1 MILIITVAA
10 YEDTDTLVTYSHDIG
25 EVASGTI
32 QSTSLSA
39 QEKASFLKNHFVPGK
54 DYKFSTQ
61 ILPKEGGKK
70 QKMLTFQHSWLEQ
83 HKWLVYSP
91 SQQGGFCK
99 FCVLF
104 PPTTSQIKT
113 GVLVS
118 IPMKK
123 FNKATGKCGYLAMHE
138 QLEYHKDAVVRSMSL
153 CERLEH
159 PE

>member
-70 QKMLTFQHSWLEQ
+70 QKMLTFQHSCL
-83 HKWLVYSP
+83 S
-91 SQQGGFCK
+91 STNG
-99 FCVLF
+99 
-104 PPTTSQIKT
+104 
-113 GVLVS
+113 
-118 IPMKK
+118 
-123 FNKATGKCGYLAMHE
+123 
-138 QLEYHKDAVVRSMSL
+138 
-153 CERLEH
+153 
-159 PE
+159 